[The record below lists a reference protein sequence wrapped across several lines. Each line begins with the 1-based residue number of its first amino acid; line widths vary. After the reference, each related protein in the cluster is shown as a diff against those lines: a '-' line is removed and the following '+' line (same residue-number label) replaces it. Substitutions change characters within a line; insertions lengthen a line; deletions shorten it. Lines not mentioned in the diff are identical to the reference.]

1 MTRYELEK
9 NQIEKVTTPL
19 IELIDK
25 SYSITL
31 NHRNKTLFVETGDSE
46 RPYLEIYIVA
56 HTPESG
62 EKNIQEMKEKIE
74 WEQEMRKQREEAK
87 KRIEEKRKGR

>member
-9 NQIEKVTTPL
+9 QQIEKVCIPL
-19 IELIDK
+19 IELIGK
-25 SYSITL
+25 SYNITL
-31 NHRNKTLFVETGDSE
+31 NHRNKTLFVETGDLE

-62 EKNIQEMKEKIE
+62 EKKYSRNE
-74 WEQEMRKQREEAK
+74 RKN
-87 KRIEEKRKGR
+87 